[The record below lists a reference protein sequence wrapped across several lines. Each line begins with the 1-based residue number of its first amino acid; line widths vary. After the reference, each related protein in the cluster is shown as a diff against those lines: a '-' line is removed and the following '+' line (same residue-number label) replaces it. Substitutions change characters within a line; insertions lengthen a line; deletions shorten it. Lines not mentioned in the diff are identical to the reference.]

1 MKEMSPRVRRG
12 VLAAHLAVS
21 VGWIGALLAY
31 LVFGLAAAGSR
42 DEETIRAA
50 WIAMELSGWTVI
62 VPLSIASLITG
73 IVIGGGTKWGVLRYY
88 WVVIS
93 LVMTVG
99 SVVVLLL
106 HMPTVSAKAD
116 LARTATRSGLDA
128 LGTDLVHPSLGLVVL
143 LVVLTLNVV
152 KPPGMTRYGRRK
164 AAGRLMNGQGA

>member
-1 MKEMSPRVRRG
+1 MVMTPLVRRG

-21 VGWIGALLAY
+21 VGWIGAVLVYLA
-31 LVFGLAAAGSR
+31 FGLAAAASR
-42 DEETIRAA
+42 DDQTIRAA
-50 WIAMELSGWTVI
+50 WIAMDLSGWIVI

-73 IVIGGGTKWGVLRYY
+73 IAIGAGTRWGVLRYY

-106 HMPTVSAKAD
+106 HMPSVSAKAN
-116 LARTATRSGLDA
+116 LARSATGSGLDA
-128 LGTDLVHPSLGLVVL
+128 LGTDLLHPSLGLVVL

-164 AAGRLMNGQGA
+164 VPDV